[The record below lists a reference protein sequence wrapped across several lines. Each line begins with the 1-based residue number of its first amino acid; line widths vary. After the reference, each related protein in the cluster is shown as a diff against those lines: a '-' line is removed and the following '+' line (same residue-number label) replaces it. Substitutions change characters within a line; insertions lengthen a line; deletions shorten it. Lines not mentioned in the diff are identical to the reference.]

1 MWATIKKYATIAFG
15 IARRVLRFWKK
26 RNPPAVAVLAVLL
39 LAGTA
44 SAEEKPVL
52 RLFSAAD
59 CTPCFHLKQRILA
72 TDLSD
77 VDFRLY
83 DAPSI
88 AEGSQNAFFRASDVT
103 SFPTMILYTKHAD
116 GKWYEVGRHVGGG
129 IDVRKWVDRR
139 LSGVCQGQSCSGSA
153 SCGAG
158 GSCSSCST
166 CTFGATYCPSCNRR

>member
-15 IARRVLRFWKK
+15 IARRVVRFWRK

-44 SAEEKPVL
+44 SAEEKPIL

-59 CTPCFHLKQRILA
+59 CVPCQHLKRRIEA
-72 TDLSD
+72 TTLHD
-77 VDFRLY
+77 VQVKVY
-83 DAPSI
+83 ES
-88 AEGSQNAFFRASDVT
+88 ASYAAGDEWAKVHAVT
-103 SFPTMILYTKHAD
+103 AFPTMILYKKHAD
-116 GKWYEVGRHVGGG
+116 GKWYEVGRQVGGG

-139 LSGVCQGQSCSGSA
+139 LAGVCQGQSCSGSA

-166 CTFGATYCPSCNRR
+166 CTFGVTTYCPSCNRR